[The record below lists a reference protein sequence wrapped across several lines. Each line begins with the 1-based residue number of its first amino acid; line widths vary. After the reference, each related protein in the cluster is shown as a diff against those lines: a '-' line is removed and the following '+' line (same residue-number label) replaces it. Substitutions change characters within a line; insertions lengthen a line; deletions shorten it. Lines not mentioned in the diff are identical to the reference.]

1 MILRR
6 RFTRD
11 RHGRYRTG
19 LGSNER
25 ELLKALP
32 RQAQVLLE
40 SEDPS
45 VKRVFPVAY
54 PENETAESDYREMMG
69 SHLLQKHQ
77 QSLDTLAATAD
88 SSSVDEE
95 EILQWLDAIEVLRL
109 VLGTQL
115 DVTEDMEVVDESDP
129 RAAQF
134 AVYRYLSMLQ
144 GEIVDTL
151 ADALPGAGISVDEGE
166 ETPL

>member
-6 RFTRD
+6 RFARD
-11 RHGRYRTG
+11 RHGRFRTG

-32 RQAQVLLE
+32 RQAQGLLE
-40 SEDPS
+40 SQDSS

-54 PENETAESDYREMMG
+54 PQDDKAESDYRDMMG
-69 SHLLQKHQ
+69 AHLLQKHQ

-88 SSSVDEE
+88 SSSIDEE
-95 EILQWLDAIEVLRL
+95 EINQWLDALEVLRL

-115 DVTEDMEVVDESDP
+115 DVSEDAAVVDDSDP
-129 RAAQF
+129 RAPQF
-134 AVYRYLSMLQ
+134 AVYHYLSMLQ
-144 GEIVDTL
+144 GEIIDSL
-151 ADALPGAGISVDEGE
+151 SEGLPQEGAAGE
-166 ETPL
+166 VEPPP